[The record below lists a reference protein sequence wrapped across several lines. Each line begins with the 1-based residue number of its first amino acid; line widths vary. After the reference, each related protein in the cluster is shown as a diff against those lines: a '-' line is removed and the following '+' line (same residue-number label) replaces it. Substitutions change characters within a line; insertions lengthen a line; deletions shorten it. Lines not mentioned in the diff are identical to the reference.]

1 MERQIFLIF
10 IFLQSF
16 IAREDTILIY
26 IYIYIYKRENLKF
39 LLSLQKNLFLE
50 ELKNCIHISY
60 DNNLSKIGWKEK
72 FS

>member
-1 MERQIFLIF
+1 MERKIFLIF
-10 IFLQSF
+10 IFLQSP
-16 IAREDTILIY
+16 ITREDTILIY
-26 IYIYIYKRENLKF
+26 IYTYKRENLKF

-50 ELKNCIHISY
+50 ELKNCIHISC